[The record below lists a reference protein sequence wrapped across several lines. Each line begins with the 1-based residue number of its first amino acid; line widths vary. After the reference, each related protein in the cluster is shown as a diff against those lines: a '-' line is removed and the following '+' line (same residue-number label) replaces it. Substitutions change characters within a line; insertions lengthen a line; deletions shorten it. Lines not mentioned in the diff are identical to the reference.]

1 MHFGKV
7 SQVIAIVA
15 SSWRRDKN
23 MYDLSSELQ
32 STQSTQSIDLSPI
45 IHFHNKLQQ
54 KFEYLQGAWSN
65 ITDSSSSK
73 ISYISSSSWNTNKF
87 HTIDHEDDSQKSLEA
102 FQTWWK
108 NSTHG
113 RSGLVI
119 QLVPAVASQ
128 LALIKKIA
136 PYFIGLT
143 NQYIE
148 PVSLLALYSLSHNR
162 LRHSVR
168 AGALVYVCLS
178 AGAMLFD
185 LYRGGSNF
193 LPLKPSDD
201 AYTLIT
207 E

>member
-23 MYDLSSELQ
+23 MYDLSSEVPAK
-32 STQSTQSIDLSPI
+32 SIDLSSI
-45 IHFHNKLQQ
+45 VQFHNKLQQ
-54 KFEYLQGAWSN
+54 KFEYLQDAWSN
-65 ITDSSSSK
+65 ITENASK
-73 ISYISSSSWNTNKF
+73 VSYISWNTHNA
-87 HTIDHEDDSQKSLEA
+87 IDNEDDSQKSLEA
-102 FQTWWK
+102 FQNWWK

-119 QLVPAVASQ
+119 QLVPALASQ
-128 LALIKKIA
+128 MAVIKKIT

-148 PVSLLALYSLSHNR
+148 PMSLLALYSLSHNR
-162 LRHSVR
+162 LRHVVK
-168 AGALVYVCLS
+168 AGALMYVCLS

-185 LYRGGSNF
+185 LYLGGSTF
-193 LPLKPSDD
+193 LPFKPTED